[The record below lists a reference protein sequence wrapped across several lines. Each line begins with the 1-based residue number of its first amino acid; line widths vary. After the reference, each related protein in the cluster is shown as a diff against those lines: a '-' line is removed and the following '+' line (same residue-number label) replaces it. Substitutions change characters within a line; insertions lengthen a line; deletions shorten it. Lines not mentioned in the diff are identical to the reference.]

1 MQRVYT
7 LCEYPPMESM
17 GDRLKIARERLYRS
31 ARQAAVRHNWPP
43 STYAAHE
50 NGQNKFGPEEA
61 KLYAK
66 AFKAKTAW
74 LLTGEGDPGFGAV
87 PSLEPDQVPD
97 ERPDGGIYEID
108 TRAGLGGGGSVD
120 QTLQYENGQPVD
132 PVKAEAWH
140 FPAPFVRN
148 ELRRPEDRI
157 RIIETFGDSM
167 SPTIQSGDRVI
178 IDTDHRIPSPD
189 GLYAVRD
196 RYGSIVVKRLQ
207 ALRRGDPPIIRI
219 ISDNKAHDPEDVG
232 SDEIAIVGR
241 VLWGLKR
248 L

>member
-1 MQRVYT
+1 
-7 LCEYPPMESM
+7 M
-17 GDRLKIARERLYRS
+17 GDRLKIARERFFPS
-31 ARQAAVRHNWPP
+31 ARKAALRHNWPP

-50 NGQNKFGPEEA
+50 NGQNEYGATEA
-61 KLYAK
+61 KTYAK
-66 AFKAKTAW
+66 AFKTKASW
-74 LLTGEGDPGFGAV
+74 LLTGEGDRGFLLGTKE
-87 PSLEPDQVPD
+87 EPDQIPD
-97 ERPDGGIYEID
+97 DRPESGIFEID
-108 TRAGLGGGGSVD
+108 TRAGLGGGGVID
-120 QTLQYENGQPVD
+120 QTLQYEGGEPRD
-132 PVKAEAWH
+132 PVKEEAWH

-178 IDTDHRIPSPD
+178 VDTDHKIPSPD
-189 GLYAVRD
+189 GLYAIRD

-207 ALRRGDPPIIRI
+207 SLRRGDPPVIRI
-219 ISDNKAHDPEDVG
+219 ISDNKAHDAEDVG
-232 SDEIAIVGR
+232 ADEIAIVGR